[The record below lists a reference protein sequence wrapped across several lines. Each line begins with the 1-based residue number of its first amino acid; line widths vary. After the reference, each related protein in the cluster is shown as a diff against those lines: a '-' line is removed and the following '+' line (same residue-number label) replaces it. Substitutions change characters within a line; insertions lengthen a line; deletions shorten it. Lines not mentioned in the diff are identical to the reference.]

1 MNSTVKHL
9 LIWVLTLGC
18 LLVGWRFV
26 ATNMAAGHDKA
37 VSLTQFQDDADAGKI
52 SDVTVDGA
60 DVTGKYKDG
69 KETFHTTIPANYLD
83 HDEEADLNAHGVDV
97 TFKSQQGKHVL
108 ECAAELCADRWC
120 WWRCSCS

>member
-1 MNSTVKHL
+1 MNSTVKQL

-37 VSLTQFQDDADAGKI
+37 VSLTQFQDDADANKI
-52 SDVTVDGA
+52 SEVMVDGA

-69 KETFHTTIPANYLD
+69 KETFHTTIPANY
-83 HDEEADLNAHGVDV
+83 
-97 TFKSQQGKHVL
+97 
-108 ECAAELCADRWC
+108 
-120 WWRCSCS
+120 

>member
-1 MNSTVKHL
+1 M

-52 SDVTVDGA
+52 SDVVVDNA
-60 DVTGKYKDG
+60 DVGGKY
-69 KETFHTTIPANYLD
+69 
-83 HDEEADLNAHGVDV
+83 
-97 TFKSQQGKHVL
+97 
-108 ECAAELCADRWC
+108 
-120 WWRCSCS
+120 